1 MRTKNQPLA
10 YDTDI
15 PGTRCGPED
24 GPWPRRYEILEDLDL
39 WREMAAFAKPQS
51 VMLDPSRGQRVD
63 AINFQPCLKARTQD
77 RYIVTQLDIHGRIWT
92 LTGVFDGECSGWY
105 HESAVALI
113 VLQATLEMQPLSI
126 LHSIYPLLFEIFY
139 AKRSRKNL
147 FDLSPP
153 HSSRNC
159 YHDR

>member
-1 MRTKNQPLA
+1 MATMVQIAEQPISMKKKNQPVA

-24 GPWPRRYEILEDLDL
+24 GPWPRRYEVLEELDM

-63 AINFQPCLKARTQD
+63 AINFQPCLRARTQD

-92 LTGVFDGECSGWY
+92 LTGVFDGECFTGIMILT
-105 HESAVALI
+105 V
-113 VLQATLEMQPLSI
+113 VLMVLGRPSW
-126 LHSIYPLLFEIFY
+126 
-139 AKRSRKNL
+139 R
-147 FDLSPP
+147 
-153 HSSRNC
+153 C
-159 YHDR
+159 YR

>member
-1 MRTKNQPLA
+1 MATMVQIAEQPIGMKKKNQPVA

-24 GPWPRRYEILEDLDL
+24 GPWPRRYEVLEELDM

-63 AINFQPCLKARTQD
+63 AINFQPCLRARTQD

-92 LTGVFDGECSGWY
+92 LTGVFDGECLAGIMILT
-105 HESAVALI
+105 VILM
-113 VLQATLEMQPLSI
+113 VLGRPSW
-126 LHSIYPLLFEIFY
+126 
-139 AKRSRKNL
+139 R
-147 FDLSPP
+147 
-153 HSSRNC
+153 C
-159 YHDR
+159 YR